1 MTNHDPT
8 RPGRSSRRRRR
19 TIGGSLASWRWR
31 ERALPPEALE
41 AQMEFVAHL
50 RKLGLD
56 PEAVQGT
63 KTRAALEY
71 FAKILKEAKP

>member
-1 MTNHDPT
+1 M
-8 RPGRSSRRRRR
+8 
-19 TIGGSLASWRWR
+19 
-31 ERALPPEALE
+31 PPQEALE
-41 AQMEFVAHL
+41 AHMEFVAHL